1 MPAGSA
7 FDVQPDDSA
16 PDPALLRAA
25 AFARANGQSVAW
37 DASRRWYAIA
47 LYDHDSSQLHPLTD
61 EEAAIL
67 INCDPL
73 IRRAW
78 RNWNAASRNHGSLL
92 VLDAER
98 ARRVLAAA
106 TDDPDQDDEVRGLA

>member
-1 MPAGSA
+1 VWRA

-16 PDPALLRAA
+16 PDPALLKAA
-25 AFARANGQSVAW
+25 KFAKANGQTVAW

-47 LYDHDSSQLHPLTD
+47 LFDHESKRLRPLTD

-67 INCDPL
+67 INRDPL

-78 RNWNAASRNHGSLL
+78 RKWNAASRNGGSLV

-98 ARRVLAAA
+98 ALRVLTAS
-106 TDDPDQDDEVRGLA
+106 TDAGDEDDEIEGLA